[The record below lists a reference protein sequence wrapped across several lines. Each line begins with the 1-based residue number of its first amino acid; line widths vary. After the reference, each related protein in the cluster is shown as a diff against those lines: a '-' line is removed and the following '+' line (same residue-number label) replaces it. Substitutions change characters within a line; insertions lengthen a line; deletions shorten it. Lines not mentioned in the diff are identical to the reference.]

1 MHWENLRLPVSFKI
15 MLDQHFLKMTEQL
28 HFLSIDLNRCLFD
41 IERLGHL
48 MSGGPSFHFIF
59 GWLHHLFPDVSVG
72 LPSD

>member
-48 MSGGPSFHFIF
+48 MSGA
-59 GWLHHLFPDVSVG
+59 HLSISSSVG
-72 LPSD
+72 YTIYSLMSQ